1 MRLPTH
7 TCLWFRSA
15 HYDCVCAVHETMV
28 GLKKVEAGTDLVA
41 AKKRKL
47 KGKKAPVKEEFEEWG
62 GIED

>member
-1 MRLPTH
+1 
-7 TCLWFRSA
+7 
-15 HYDCVCAVHETMV
+15 MV